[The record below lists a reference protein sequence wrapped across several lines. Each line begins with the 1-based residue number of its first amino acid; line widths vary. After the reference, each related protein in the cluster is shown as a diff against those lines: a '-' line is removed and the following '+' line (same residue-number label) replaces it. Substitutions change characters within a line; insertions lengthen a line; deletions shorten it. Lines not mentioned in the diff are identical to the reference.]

1 MNVHYDY
8 FKIFFYYINR
18 RRAYHIGKPL
28 SPRKVPASSRFYNLG
43 AMAAAHPKLFSSA
56 HAACSVA
63 PTSPSAVGR
72 IAVCSFLIISLFF
85 LLILAFVPSLGILFL
100 LSMRHVNSYLENY
113 SGRSDIPRCLSHV
126 VFLLP
131 EFLPSIL
138 LLDLFYYILFACICQ
153 HKV

>member
-1 MNVHYDY
+1 MVSPS
-8 FKIFFYYINR
+8 R
-18 RRAYHIGKPL
+18 REK
-28 SPRKVPASSRFYNLG
+28 SRLHPG
-43 AMAAAHPKLFSSA
+43 STTWAPCSAAHPKLFSSA
-56 HAACSVA
+56 HAACSA
-63 PTSPSAVGR
+63 TPTSPSAVGR
-72 IAVCSFLIISLFF
+72 IAVCSFLIISLFT

-113 SGRSDIPRCLSHV
+113 SGRSNIPRCLPHV